1 MKKRMKKAVTT
12 IISLAVAIA
21 MLSGCGKEN
30 TKPSTEEPTNKPTEV
45 VTTTEP
51 SVEPTTP
58 EPTEEPTV
66 EPTQEPTT
74 VVPVQNTITGFFQT
88 QWANDVR
95 KNPDVL
101 FTYEE
106 YMYRCGVMPTD
117 VTLGDFQLEE
127 LSKHRN
133 PFTIAADPI
142 LDSSETYSVN
152 FYVYNNSGTLGCC
165 FQCGDNPIQ
174 YLSFYFA
181 PVWYNESKGVI
192 VGWMPEG
199 GTYKLV
205 ELYFD
210 VEFYEMNAY
219 GVQDMSEYGF

>member
-1 MKKRMKKAVTT
+1 MKKRMKKAVTA
-12 IISLAVAIA
+12 IISLAVVIA

-30 TKPSTEEPTNKPTEV
+30 TKPSTEEPTNKPTEA

-51 SVEPTTP
+51 TTTV
-58 EPTEEPTV
+58 PTEEPTV

-106 YMYRCGVMPTD
+106 YLYRCGVMPTD
-117 VTLGDFQLEE
+117 ITLGAYQMEE

-142 LDSSETYSVN
+142 LNSSETYSVN

-165 FQCGDNPIQ
+165 FQCGDNPVQ
-174 YLSFYFA
+174 YLSFMFA

>member
-1 MKKRMKKAVTT
+1 MKKRMKKVVAV

-21 MLSGCGKEN
+21 MLSGCGTEN
-30 TKPSTEEPTNKPTEV
+30 TKPTTEEPTNKPTEV
-45 VTTTEP
+45 VSTTEP
-51 SVEPTTP
+51 TKTV
-58 EPTEEPTV
+58 PTEEPTT

-74 VVPVQNTITGFFQT
+74 VVPAQNTITGFFQT

-95 KNPDVL
+95 ENPDVL

-117 VTLGDFQLEE
+117 VTLGEFQLEE

-165 FQCGDNPIQ
+165 FQYGDNPVQ

-192 VGWMPEG
+192 VGWLPEG
-199 GTYKLV
+199 GTYKLA
-205 ELYFD
+205 ELYYD
-210 VEFYEMNAY
+210 AEFYEMNAY
-219 GVQDMSEYGF
+219 GVQDMSDYGF